1 MFEWKTNTAAYEV
14 IYKSKEKFLMHYLLL
29 LGLSLQVATVWYY
42 ADAKDLHTQVPNIK
56 GL

>member
-1 MFEWKTNTAAYEV
+1 
-14 IYKSKEKFLMHYLLL
+14 MHYLLL
-29 LGLSLQVATVWYY
+29 LGLSFQVARVWFY